1 MNTKETVRRTRAK
14 TAAARPAARRSAPR
28 KRMRIGADVVY
39 TQPGP
44 FNRNRFLLHLVS
56 IIAVVLAL
64 TFGISLFFTVKHVE
78 VYGAEKYTPWQIW
91 EASGGKEGDSLL
103 SISEARISSQIEGNL
118 PYVRSVRVKV
128 KLPDTVCIMVE
139 ELEVVYS
146 VASDDGQWWLI
157 RADGRVVD
165 KTNAAEAERYTKLE
179 GLTLTAPE
187 VGGQAVATEA
197 VPEATEQEEE
207 ARPVTVTG
215 AERLATAITIMQY
228 LEDNNIIGNV
238 SSINLDNMN
247 DLQLWYGDRFQVQL
261 GDTTDLG
268 YKITAMKLA
277 INQMGDFQSGV
288 LDASFTVDTGSGK
301 KEVIYTPFS

>member
-1 MNTKETVRRTRAK
+1 MNTKDTARKPRVK
-14 TAAARPAARRSAPR
+14 TAATRSTTRRPAAR
-28 KRMRIGADVVY
+28 KRVRTGPEVVY

-56 IIAVVLAL
+56 IVAVVLAL
-64 TFGISLFFTVKHVE
+64 TFGISLFFTVKNVE

-91 EASGGKEGDSLL
+91 EASGGKKGESLL
-103 SISEARISSQIEGNL
+103 SVSEARISSQIEGNL

-146 VASDDGQWWLI
+146 IASEDGQWWLI

-165 KTNAAEAERYTKLE
+165 KTNAADAERYTKLE

-187 VGGQAVATEA
+187 VGKQAVATEA
-197 VPEATEQEEE
+197 PPEPTDQEEQ
-207 ARPVTVTG
+207 APPVTVTG
-215 AERLATAITIMQY
+215 AERLSTAITIMQY

-238 SSINLDNMN
+238 SSINLENMN

-261 GDTTDLG
+261 GDTTDLS
-268 YKITAMKLA
+268 YKISSMKSA
-277 INQMGDFQSGV
+277 IDRMGNFQSGV
-288 LDASFTVDTGSGK
+288 LDVSFTVDTGSGNN
-301 KEVIYTPFS
+301 EVIYTPFS